1 MSGCGAATLLFPSEG
16 RTTLQPTWGGH
27 GPARDRQT
35 LTHRRLSL
43 HAAPPP
49 NAGQSLPAG
58 TMLRDYRIER
68 VLGEG
73 GFGIV
78 YLAEDAALGRR
89 VAIKEYLPTAMAVR
103 APDGRSVV
111 TKGPKVSETFA
122 LGLRSF
128 VNEARLLVRFDHP
141 ALVKVHQFWEE
152 AGTAYMVMPFYE
164 GPTLGQQMLS
174 LRRPLTEA
182 ELLEWLMP
190 LLDALA
196 VLHADK
202 VYHRDIAPDNIL
214 LTATG
219 PLLLDFGAARRVIG
233 DLTQALTVLLKPG
246 YAPIE
251 QYGESPDMEQGPW
264 TDIFALASVVYMVT
278 SASRPPSSVERVF
291 NDRRVPL
298 TQLVAGRYAPALLAA
313 VDRAMAVRPEHRPQS
328 VDEFRRELCGQA
340 APPPASLVRE
350 VPHNLPLQRTSFIG
364 RERETREIRAALASS
379 PLVTV
384 LGMGGL
390 GKTRLALRVAAELL
404 PQFADGAWFVD
415 LSAVTD
421 PARVVGAVA
430 RSFDLRDEP
439 GRPLL
444 EVLCAWLR
452 PRHVLI
458 VLDNCEHLIEAAA
471 QLADAILGS
480 AAQVRLLAS
489 SREPLDVPGEQC
501 YPVAPLPLPPRE
513 AGLQTLL
520 QSPAVQLFGD
530 RARSQQPDFV
540 LEQQDAE
547 VLAELIG
554 RLEGIPLAIELAAAR
569 LRTLSVPEV
578 LAGLADRYEV
588 LTGGSRVLQKR
599 QQTLRALVD
608 WSYDLLDPSE
618 RALFARLAVFAGGF
632 DGEAVN
638 AICTDMSVPADEVAD
653 RMRSLVQKSL
663 VAQGAEGRFRM
674 LDTLR
679 DYARE
684 KLAVRDV
691 TSITA
696 ARHAAHYFALA
707 KEAGRGMRGADQG
720 HWTRRLEVELD
731 NLRAAGAC
739 ALAGGVDPLIAVK
752 LAVALTNFWILR
764 GQPSEGRQLVAAALK
779 LPEVQQSELAQAW
792 ALFTSAT
799 LAGAQGDHVSAI
811 EQFETC
817 LALRRRLER
826 PIEIAATLSALA
838 LARLQAGDPAAAT
851 AAEQEALRLFIAQ
864 GDLLGCCIGWL
875 HLAQIDVWTGRGMR
889 ALGHVSSALD
899 LAREIGNPEVEAES
913 ELTAAGAHA
922 LLGRVDV
929 AQEVAQRALRLSQDA
944 SDTRG
949 EASARGLLGRLA
961 LEVGDVASARVLLL
975 QALADCQVQEMRP
988 QLMAALDDMVQVR
1001 GREGAPIGALELA
1014 GATDQARLHLLLQ
1027 RSPGDE
1033 ARWQEQLRAIR
1044 QQVPVQ
1050 AADDALRRGRGWS
1063 LEQAL
1068 MAAREVA
1075 PE

>member
-1 MSGCGAATLLFPSEG
+1 MPDDLFTQ
-16 RTTLQPTWGGH
+16 RH
-27 GPARDRQT
+27 V
-35 LTHRRLSL
+35 SL
-43 HAAPPP
+43 HAGPPP
-49 NAGQSLPAG
+49 IAGHSLPAG

-78 YLAEDAALGRR
+78 YLAEDAALGRH
-89 VAIKEYLPTAMAVR
+89 VAIKEYLPTAVALR
-103 APDGRSVV
+103 SPDGRSVLI
-111 TKGPKVSETFA
+111 KGPKVSETFQ

-141 ALVKVHQFWEE
+141 ALVKVHQFWED

-164 GPTLGQQMLS
+164 GPTLGQQLAS
-174 LRRPLTEA
+174 QRRPFTEA
-182 ELLEWLMP
+182 ELLDWLTP

-196 VLHADK
+196 VLHADQ
-202 VYHRDIAPDNIL
+202 VYHREIAPDNIL
-214 LTATG
+214 LTAIG

-251 QYGESPDMEQGPW
+251 QYGDAPDMAQGPW
-264 TDIFALASVVYMVT
+264 TDIFALASVLYVAAT
-278 SASRPPSSVERVF
+278 GLRPPTSVERVF
-291 NDRRVPL
+291 NDRLVPL
-298 TQLVAGRYAPALLAA
+298 TQAAAGRYSTALLAA
-313 VDRAMAVRPEHRPQS
+313 VDRAMAVRPEQRPQS
-328 VDEFRRELCGQA
+328 VEEFRRELLGQA
-340 APPPASLVRE
+340 APPPASPVRE
-350 VPHNLPLQRTSFIG
+350 VPHNLPLQRTSFVG
-364 RERETREIRAALASS
+364 RERETREIRAALESA

-390 GKTRLALRVAAELL
+390 GKTRLALRVAAELM
-404 PQFADGAWFVD
+404 PQFPDGAWFVD

-430 RSFDLRDEP
+430 RTFDLRDEP
-439 GRPLL
+439 GRPLV

-452 PRHVLI
+452 PRRLLI
-458 VLDNCEHLIEAAA
+458 VLDNCEHLIDVAAR
-471 QLADAILGS
+471 LADAILGS

-501 YPVAPLPLPPRE
+501 YPVAPLPLPPRQ
-513 AGLQTLL
+513 AGRQTVL
-520 QSPAVQLFGD
+520 QSPAVRLFGD
-530 RARSQQPDFV
+530 RARAQQPDFQ
-540 LEQQDAE
+540 LEMQDAE
-547 VLAELIG
+547 VLAELLE

-569 LRTLSVPEV
+569 LRTLSVAEV
-578 LAGLADRYEV
+578 LEGLSDRYEV
-588 LTGGSRVLQKR
+588 LTGGSRMLQKR

-632 DGEAVN
+632 DGEAVL
-638 AICTDMSVPADEVAD
+638 AVCTDVLVPEDEVAD
-653 RMRSLVQKSL
+653 RLSSLVQKSL
-663 VAQGAEGRFRM
+663 VVQGPEGRFRM

-684 KLAVRDV
+684 KLEVRDV
-691 TSITA
+691 TSATA
-696 ARHAAHYFALA
+696 ARHAAHFFALA
-707 KEAGRGMRGADQG
+707 KEAGRGMRGAEQG
-720 HWTRRLEVELD
+720 PWTRRLEVELD

-764 GQPSEGRQLVAAALK
+764 GQPSEGRQLVAAALE
-779 LPEVQQSELAQAW
+779 LPEVKQSDLAQAW

-817 LALRRRLER
+817 LALRRRLDR

-838 LARLQAGDPAAAT
+838 LARLQAGEPVAAA
-851 AAEQEALRLFIAQ
+851 AAEQEALRLFITQ

-875 HLAQIDVWTGRGMR
+875 HLAQIDLWTGRGMR

-913 ELTAAGAHA
+913 ELTAAAAHA
-922 LLGRVDV
+922 LNGRTPV
-929 AQEVAQRALRLSQDA
+929 AQAVAQRALHLSQDA
-944 SDTRG
+944 SDNRG

-961 LEVGDVASARVLLL
+961 LEAGDVVGARALLL

-988 QLMAALDDMVQVR
+988 QLVAALDDMVLVR
-1001 GREGAPIGALELA
+1001 GHEGAPIGALELA
-1014 GATDQARLHLLLQ
+1014 GATEQARQRLLL
-1027 RSPGDE
+1027 RRCPGDE
-1033 ARWQEQLRAIR
+1033 TRWQEQLQAIR
-1044 QQVPVQ
+1044 QRVPVQ
-1050 AADDALRRGRGWS
+1050 AAEDAAQRGRGWS
-1063 LEQAL
+1063 LDQAL
-1068 MAAREVA
+1068 RAAREIA
-1075 PE
+1075 RG